1 MLAEIF
7 MGIYFNLSFWY
18 KLTDQTHWGA
28 IISAI
33 GCVVLLAINFLLVP
47 QIGYMACAWGG
58 FAGYGICMVL
68 SYLIG
73 RKKNPV
79 PYKLMPIFGYFA
91 LAVGIFLAEKYMREF
106 LYPESTVIAIIVNT
120 LLMLVY
126 LAVVMYNERVLVKQ
140 VVVSGVK
147 RKLLKR

>member
-1 MLAEIF
+1 
-7 MGIYFNLSFWY
+7 
-18 KLTDQTHWGA
+18 
-28 IISAI
+28 
-33 GCVVLLAINFLLVP
+33 
-47 QIGYMACAWGG
+47 MACAWGG

-140 VVVSGVK
+140 VVSGVK